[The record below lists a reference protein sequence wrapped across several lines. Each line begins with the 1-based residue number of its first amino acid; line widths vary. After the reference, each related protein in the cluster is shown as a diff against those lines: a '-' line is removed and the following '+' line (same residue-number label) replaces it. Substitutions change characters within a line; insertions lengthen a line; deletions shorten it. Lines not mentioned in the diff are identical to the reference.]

1 MGWQVAGSRLTVA
14 MASPC
19 SGRMKLDSSVS
30 MALTSHSASTAQH
43 RAQRVKPKPP
53 SLGRCFAHL
62 MFTTLHTWW
71 PDTGLKPSV
80 YVKDLQHCFQLG
92 SRAGSCEALEG

>member
-1 MGWQVAGSRLTVA
+1 MGWQVAGLRLTVA

-43 RAQRVKPKPP
+43 SAQREKLEHP
-53 SLGRCFAHL
+53 SQGIAPQHL
-62 MFTTLHTWW
+62 
-71 PDTGLKPSV
+71 
-80 YVKDLQHCFQLG
+80 
-92 SRAGSCEALEG
+92 

>member
-1 MGWQVAGSRLTVA
+1 MAGSRLTVA

-43 RAQRVKPKPP
+43 SARSVSSRRPLHLEMLHSTCDFHTHTDLMARHWLDAFCLREGP
-53 SLGRCFAHL
+53 S
-62 MFTTLHTWW
+62 
-71 PDTGLKPSV
+71 GLLAAG
-80 YVKDLQHCFQLG
+80 DQLAFV
-92 SRAGSCEALEG
+92 RLL